1 MRIYKSIISICLA
14 FSMAVL
20 PVHAE
25 PVIIDDLNNDGQF
38 DKYDSDI
45 YAKYFAVWNTS
56 DAKITNWDAADIN
69 LDGKITRSD
78 GMELA
83 RSIAGWKDTETAE
96 QCIVSFLLLH
106 DNLVN
111 NADLFH
117 DVIIPEGNTVS
128 RPADP

>member
-1 MRIYKSIISICLA
+1 MEYIGC
-14 FSMAVL
+14 
-20 PVHAE
+20 E
-25 PVIIDDLNNDGQF
+25 NNELGCGR
-38 DKYDSDI
+38 YD
-45 YAKYFAVWNTS
+45 
-56 DAKITNWDAADIN
+56 
-69 LDGKITRSD
+69 LDGKITRAD

-117 DVIIPEGNTVS
+117 DVIIPAGNTVS
-128 RPADP
+128 RPADPLSEYAAFEG